1 MALSRY
7 RRDAEHFEVVT
18 PFDWNERHFSEGEA
32 FPAHELGLGEME
44 RRQLWV
50 ANKIRCVDAPPA
62 APVATPPPDG
72 DREPAADAASAP
84 AVELAADVSPPAAE
98 SPAATDDRDTA
109 VDAPRSRRR
118 RSGA

>member
-18 PFDWNERHFSEGEA
+18 QFDWNERHFSEGEA

-50 ANKIRCVDAPPA
+50 ANKIRV
-62 APVATPPPDG
+62 
-72 DREPAADAASAP
+72 
-84 AVELAADVSPPAAE
+84 
-98 SPAATDDRDTA
+98 
-109 VDAPRSRRR
+109 VDAPRAAPAPAAPAKSKAKR
-118 RSGA
+118 AAAEA